1 MTYTLFRGILETIKT
16 KFLLVTHHLSLV
28 TFGKLMK
35 FSVCIP
41 NYNYEQ
47 YIGRTI
53 ESVFAQSYNNFEIL
67 VSDNA
72 STDKSQE
79 VIGNFKDERLRL
91 SVNACN
97 VGFAANL
104 DKAAQMA
111 TGDFQIMLSSDDLMR
126 FDALDTYQKLLITLG
141 KSASGA
147 IVSST
152 MDEIDSDDNI
162 TGLHNADKELWK
174 ESERDSELE
183 KIVGAPVY
191 CVAAGVLLKRCLLT
205 MKNPF
210 NFAATCYSHELYKRV
225 EGYIG
230 GRLINPDK
238 WFNWRLLSVA
248 EHAYFIDRPLFA
260 YRWHQSNQTAQ
271 QSATGALKYLVDEY
285 VSTLELNGSVL
296 KRSGLT
302 KEDIESSFIENDI
315 INHGLSTLARGQRER
330 ARRILNFGYATYPQY
345 LRGNFRA
352 RAFAALLKLK
362 PLDVAIARYAYQRYK
377 RGKVK

>member
-1 MTYTLFRGILETIKT
+1 
-16 KFLLVTHHLSLV
+16 
-28 TFGKLMK
+28 MK

-41 NYNYEQ
+41 NYNYEK
-47 YIGRTI
+47 YVGRTI
-53 ESVFAQSYNNFEIL
+53 ESVFAQSYKNFEIL

-72 STDKSQE
+72 STDDSRD
-79 VIGNFKDERLRL
+79 VISNFKDERLRL

-104 DKAAQMA
+104 EKAAQMA
-111 TGDFQIMLSSDDLMR
+111 SGDFFIMLSSDDLMR
-126 FDALDTYQKLLITLG
+126 SDALETYQKLFTELG
-141 KSASGA
+141 ESALSA

-162 TGLHNADKELWK
+162 TGLHAADRELWK
-174 ESERDSELE
+174 ESERVDELE

-191 CVAAGVLLKRCLLT
+191 RVAANVLLKRCLLT

-210 NFAATCYSHELYKRV
+210 NFAATCYSRGLYKKI

-238 WFNWRLLSVA
+238 WFNWRLLGVA
-248 EHAYFIDRPLFA
+248 EYAYFIDRPLFA
-260 YRWHQSNQTAQ
+260 YRWHASNQTAQ
-271 QSATGALKYLVDEY
+271 QTATGALKYLVDEY
-285 VSTLELNGSVL
+285 ISTLELNGSTL
-296 KRSGLT
+296 KSSGLT
-302 KEDIESSFIENDI
+302 KEEVESSFIENDI
-315 INHGLSTLARGQRER
+315 INHGLSTLAKGQRER
-330 ARRILNFGYATYPQY
+330 AQRILNFGYATYPQY

-352 RAFAALLKLK
+352 FAFAALLKIK

-377 RGKVK
+377 KGQAE